1 MQNNDFKQKP
11 NQNFQLKIGELQ
23 SKLDILM
30 QHEQK
35 AIATSADI
43 NNILMYLKSLQ
54 NQLDKNKLNVQ
65 FLEKTFNLQ
74 KMSLEVI
81 ISNIDKRVEEN
92 NVLLTD
98 TRQKLNLITKQI
110 SDIKVHLV
118 QNDGQTNQC
127 YIGLDKLQKRLEV
140 FHPINSIQSQA
151 NPQTIEKNIKKLFSR
166 IIVGIIVVISIS
178 LGSYIGIKYWNK
190 FIDDQYNNMHH
201 QSQINTNGKK

>member
-1 MQNNDFKQKP
+1 MQLEDFK
-11 NQNFQLKIGELQ
+11 NNNRQNIQTKINKLQ
-23 SKLDILM
+23 TKVSLLM
-30 QHEQK
+30 QHQQT
-35 AIATSADI
+35 ATAAAADI

-74 KMSLEVI
+74 KMSLQTI
-81 ISNIDKRVEEN
+81 ISNIDRRVEEN
-92 NVLLTD
+92 NVLLTN

-127 YIGLDKLQKRLEV
+127 YIGLDKLQKRLEA
-140 FHPINSIQSQA
+140 FHPINSIQSQN

-166 IIVGIIVVISIS
+166 IIVGIIVVASISIC
-178 LGSYIGIKYWNK
+178 SYIGIKYWNK
-190 FIDDQYNNMHH
+190 FIDDQYIKMH
-201 QSQINTNGKK
+201 QQQNK